1 MRNKNVKIEP
11 DEDSSDEYQVAPTT
25 RSTVRH
31 QVIRGSRNS
40 RPQSGHESSTEDDS
54 TPQII
59 VRSRR
64 GEASPTAAGSS
75 SLIRSSLRN
84 ETVST
89 PSTNIRKS
97 LASKRGLF
105 KQNVATGPAAT
116 VKRKRYIPGAVA
128 LKEIRRYQNST
139 DLLLLKLPFQRLVRE
154 IIRDLKA
161 NFRLQVLALEALQEA
176 AEMFIVER
184 FADANL

>member
-11 DEDSSDEYQVAPTT
+11 DEDSSDKYHVAPTT

-116 VKRKRYIPGAVA
+116 VKRK
-128 LKEIRRYQNST
+128 
-139 DLLLLKLPFQRLVRE
+139 
-154 IIRDLKA
+154 
-161 NFRLQVLALEALQEA
+161 
-176 AEMFIVER
+176 
-184 FADANL
+184 